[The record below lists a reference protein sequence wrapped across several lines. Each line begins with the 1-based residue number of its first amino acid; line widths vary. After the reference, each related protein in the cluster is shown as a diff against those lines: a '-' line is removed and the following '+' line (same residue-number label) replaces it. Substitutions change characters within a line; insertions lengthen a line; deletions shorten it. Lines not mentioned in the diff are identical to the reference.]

1 MMKKMMSWGMG
12 LLLLASCS
20 QNEDVPM
27 AIHEAENIRATVPC
41 FEMGTAATRALTLD
55 EQKGLTFIWSKGDV
69 VGVFSKDEKQQIA
82 IYMNSEAGKQTA
94 TFSSKGY
101 LLSKGGQYKAYY
113 PIVDKATAEPIIP
126 VDYTGQQQSGNNGY
140 SHLSAKDWIVTD
152 VVTPT
157 ATNQA
162 DFMFQHVGVILRLII
177 DMPSAGNWS
186 KLTLSADD
194 KVFTTKQN
202 LDLFGENL
210 IVPTE
215 QTNSVSL
222 ALNDVTTTEDNKKL
236 TAWMMLSP
244 VDFTS
249 RSMTVTVSPETGDDV
264 VFTITPGKNFVS
276 GKAYSINVS
285 NVDHS
290 KNPLLK
296 WAESDLVYNKTDAT
310 SSFATS
316 YTTQG
321 SLYQW
326 GRNTGWSDHKDAL
339 GVFNSSNYTYGYGTY
354 NHSYATATGCYQ
366 QYDYTSLR
374 YTSISNLKGNKE
386 KYFMTHDGTDYWV
399 TSAFG
404 DGGSTWQERA
414 EKCGFETSVCP
425 EGWRLPTKADFLEIK
440 PTSAISGSEGL
451 DNVLNNYSEVK
462 EIAGVCKYAIRW
474 SATTINNKTYLR
486 VDALVVPNSFSSS
499 QLSTIDWANN
509 GNVVTRYFGA
519 NGFIH
524 AFYHNHNVSGTSFP
538 VARPMPGTET
548 HTPRLWQSSNGQY
561 YTVLWDYIT
570 DYSVNNEGYYWMSD
584 DKMAFTFQDNTR
596 VKTVEAFAD
605 RLSVLGFLSVNAQDC
620 CAIRCVKAE

>member
-55 EQKGLTFIWSKGDV
+55 EQKGLTFIWSEGDV
-69 VGVFSKDEKQQIA
+69 VGVFSKAEKQQIA

-186 KLTLSADD
+186 KLTLSTDD

-276 GKAYSINVS
+276 GKAYSINFS

-296 WAESDLVYNKTDAT
+296 WAESDLIRSGSGATVSATFADA
-310 SSFATS
+310 
-316 YTTQG
+316 YTTTG
-321 SLYQW
+321 YYYQF
-326 GRNTGWSDHKDAL
+326 GRNYGYQSASDAAQQYGVERSDMPSNRNVYPGTGSTTAVPTYHASSITFSTYPNYFFIDTNHGGDYTTPQRNEEWSTRAKNNGYTYESPCPTGWRIPTIADYKEIMPVINDKA
-339 GVFNSSNYTYGYGTY
+339 GNSGDEAWNTLV
-354 NHSYATATGCYQ
+354 Q
-366 QYDYTSLR
+366 
-374 YTSISNLKGNKE
+374 LK
-386 KYFMTHDGTDYWV
+386 TLADGTKC
-399 TSAFG
+399 AFRWSKATI
-404 DGGSTWQERA
+404 GSYSYLKVECLVVATNVSE
-414 EKCGFETSVCP
+414 
-425 EGWRLPTKADFLEIK
+425 
-440 PTSAISGSEGL
+440 TSAINWNDTHVVSRYFKGAGSIQANRYNIG
-451 DNVLNNYSEVK
+451 NQ
-462 EIAGVCKYAIRW
+462 
-474 SATTINNKTYLR
+474 T
-486 VDALVVPNSFSSS
+486 SS
-499 QLSTIDWANN
+499 Q
-509 GNVVTRYFGA
+509 Y
-519 NGFIH
+519 
-524 AFYHNHNVSGTSFP
+524 
-538 VARPMPGTET
+538 VARPLE
-548 HTPRLWQSSNGQY
+548 WGQY
-561 YTVLWDYIT
+561 SYYQSGQVVVLQQQKSLMNLGGFYWTSDATQGVFTFVFDSSTGYTL
-570 DYSVNNEGYYWMSD
+570 GYYL
-584 DKMAFTFQDNTR
+584 TTY
-596 VKTVEAFAD
+596 D
-605 RLSVLGFLSVNAQDC
+605 RPIAVN
-620 CAIRCVKAE
+620 IRCIKDNQ